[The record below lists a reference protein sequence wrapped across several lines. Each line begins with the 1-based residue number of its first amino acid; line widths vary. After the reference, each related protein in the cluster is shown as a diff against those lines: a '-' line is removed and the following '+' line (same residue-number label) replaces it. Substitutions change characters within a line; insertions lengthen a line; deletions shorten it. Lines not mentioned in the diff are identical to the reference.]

1 MSFSVPAQL
10 MRPRCTRSLKVF
22 LRCAASPRQSQLVC
36 PLPAAYRCLHSSVP
50 SAAQSTGTRKKHI
63 TLQSSDPS
71 TKKWGE
77 LSGGQKVVRTT
88 STGTSAAAI
97 LIGVLLTGVVFTVLY
112 LEVIAPDSVTSWF
125 NRAHD
130 RVKKDPRC
138 VQLLGGGRIK
148 AYGEETGN
156 RWARNRPI
164 A

>member
-1 MSFSVPAQL
+1 MQGA
-10 MRPRCTRSLKVF
+10 
-22 LRCAASPRQSQLVC
+22 
-36 PLPAAYRCLHSSVP
+36 
-50 SAAQSTGTRKKHI
+50 
-63 TLQSSDPS
+63 
-71 TKKWGE
+71 
-77 LSGGQKVVRTT
+77 
-88 STGTSAAAI
+88 
-97 LIGVLLTGVVFTVLY
+97 VFTVLY
-112 LEVIAPDSVTSWF
+112 LEVIAPDSVTNWF